1 MSGTGFTKNSN
12 ENLFHDCQVSWVNM
26 LTCIQGKESS
36 ISLQYFSFHC
46 VLCIWIQIH
55 VQCMYLTTANYFQLL
70 TFLFFFFYHSISS
83 KTEDSH
89 TYLQFFLCLSSVH
102 QCNLLLIIKTETK
115 PLLFHLCTISLY
127 LLYFIIFGWYIFLLR
142 LLSLDNLSN
151 LSTYKVHTDYL
162 SRI

>member
-12 ENLFHDCQVSWVNM
+12 ENLLHDCQVSWVNM

-36 ISLQYFSFHC
+36 ISLQYFQYSTFTFSFHC

-70 TFLFFFFYHSISS
+70 TFLFFFYH
-83 KTEDSH
+83 
-89 TYLQFFLCLSSVH
+89 LQFFLCLSSVH

-127 LLYFIIFGWYIFLLR
+127 LLYFIIFGWYIFLLW